1 MHINCLIG
9 IPCRFYFFPSHL
21 YPFLYYQIKMVSYVK
36 PQTHLIKYFER
47 NIDVIMILT
56 ISVSHVWTS
65 FVRFWKI
72 NININSRKENLANN
86 KKYYYS
92 HLFRVL
98 HTRNEFKFDFTK
110 KYNTQKWENTIY
122 KWIKQLIAT
131 RCNIDIILTIFSP
144 IWWLG
149 LVFLHFYQCL

>member
-1 MHINCLIG
+1 
-9 IPCRFYFFPSHL
+9 
-21 YPFLYYQIKMVSYVK
+21 MVSYVK
-36 PQTHLIKYFER
+36 LQTHFINYYER

-56 ISVSHVWTS
+56 ISVSHVWT
-65 FVRFWKI
+65 FFLRFWKI

-110 KYNTQKWENTIY
+110 KNIKHKNERIQFENESNNLL
-122 KWIKQLIAT
+122 QLVV
-131 RCNIDIILTIFSP
+131 ILILF
-144 IWWLG
+144 
-149 LVFLHFYQCL
+149 